1 MTPASKSIHRPELQH
16 PIHRTLWGT
25 VTAAFWLFYLYLL
38 LPLATLM
45 LWVLGVRTAYT
56 ELYLREAGID
66 AFLLGTL
73 PVLALLCAAVVIVW
87 AEYNRR
93 RFQGQDRRQ
102 PQADAT
108 REEIAA
114 ALGASDA
121 LAAQLLGT
129 KRTLIQMDAQ
139 ARPVELQDG
148 PVGPAAIG

>member
-1 MTPASKSIHRPELQH
+1 MTPALRTIDKPDRQH

-38 LPLATLM
+38 LPLATLL
-45 LWVLGVRTAYT
+45 LWALGVRNAYT
-56 ELYLREAGID
+56 ELYVRESGID

-73 PVLALLCAAVVIVW
+73 PLLALLCAVVVILW
-87 AEYNRR
+87 AEYNRK
-93 RFQGQDRRQ
+93 RFQGNDRRQ

-108 REEIAA
+108 REEIAEA
-114 ALGASDA
+114 MGASGT
-121 LAAQLLGT
+121 LAAGLLDA
-129 KRTLIQMDAQ
+129 KRTLIHMDAQ

>member
-1 MTPASKSIHRPELQH
+1 MTPALKTIDKPERQH

-38 LPLATLM
+38 LPLATLL
-45 LWVLGVRTAYT
+45 LWLLGVRNAYT

-87 AEYNRR
+87 AEYNRN

-108 REEIAA
+108 REDIAA
-114 ALGASDA
+114 SLGASDT
-121 LAAQLLGT
+121 LAAELLT
-129 KRTLIQMDAQ
+129 ARRTLIQMDAQ
-139 ARPVELQDG
+139 ARPVDLLDG
-148 PVGPAAIG
+148 PVGPAAIS